1 MWLQFDLSLP
11 SGAAVRVASA
21 LKAAV
26 MRRWADHDPAGAPW
40 WVSGH
45 DTPTGRA
52 YQLARFLVLPA
63 VGQAHA
69 DGRLAGACVWIPDG
83 AGAEDKELAAAL
95 VRTLGGFH
103 VAGLGDVATA
113 ETDPRSRRRRWAATP
128 ARWAGPAP
136 PVGDGVPRCERIAT
150 ASRAAPMST
159 AGARRPTCPTSKNS
173 RWRSRGARSLAA
185 ASSCGHISWLAPST
199 VRPAVS
205 RTSGSRSPSG
215 SWAPS
220 PSAGDAAMGSACA
233 RPTRNSLGANRDG
246 RRGVSVVRRV
256 LRGALG
262 RRPRGVPVAE
272 PLAARAAEGHWPDA
286 VAVPTGCGKTT
297 CVEIAVWALAAQAD
311 RARTDR
317 TAPTRLWWVVN
328 RRALVDDTYTHA
340 ARIAKRLDRSDAAE
354 PVAQVAARLR
364 LLAGDVSGAD
374 TTPALEVLRLRAG
387 HARNR
392 PRNLAAP
399 AVICATVPMFG
410 SRLLFRGHGAGRY
423 TWPIDAALAGV
434 DSLVILDEAHISAP
448 LVSLIEQ
455 LRDLPPP
462 RDRLLPAPR
471 HRPLLVPVSA
481 TADTRNAADIVALGQ
496 RRPGQPADRPAARGC
511 QAAPR
516 PRDPQAL
523 VDAVCAE
530 INAAEGT
537 FTKALVYLNT
547 PADARAGR
555 GASAR
560 HARRRRGHRRDGSPA
575 RRRSRRGRRRDQAA
589 SRRRCRAVDADG
601 GRSHPNPR
609 GGRRPRRRSAGHP
622 ELRRGGARAAPRA
635 TQPARPQPPRTRPG
649 DSPTQASAE
658 GLYPDTRQILDR
670 LRGAADDSGVAHAGP
685 AQIRDLL
692 EDLLEPPDRDD
703 ESPVLSESLLWEWVK
718 TTNPPRGEAPVEAF
732 YAGFRPA
739 VSTADVLWRAHI
751 PEPGEALWPPVSPDE
766 IVEVSLSDARQLVNN
781 NPEHIALLADDA
793 RTVEAASV
801 DGIRAGCV
809 LIAHTSVGSLDA
821 DGHWDPDAA
830 EPVPDMA
837 VISWG
842 LPLTRAALGAILG
855 GVTPTAERARGRAR
869 RGRRRRNRPGRPPRS
884 PRK

>member
-1 MWLQFDLSLP
+1 MTGVAACP
-11 SGAAVRVASA
+11 SFEEFYAA
-21 LKAAV
+21 L
-26 MRRWADHDPAGAPW
+26 W
-40 WVSGH
+40 
-45 DTPTGRA
+45 
-52 YQLARFLVLPA
+52 
-63 VGQAHA
+63 
-69 DGRLAGACVWIPDG
+69 DG
-83 AGAEDKELAAAL
+83 A
-95 VRTLGGFH
+95 
-103 VAGLGDVATA
+103 
-113 ETDPRSRRRRWAATP
+113 
-128 ARWAGPAP
+128 
-136 PVGDGVPRCERIAT
+136 
-150 ASRAAPMST
+150 RAAFPWQ
-159 AGARRPTCPTSKNS
+159 S
-173 RWRSRGARSLAA
+173 R
-185 ASSCGHISWLAPST
+185 
-199 VRPAVS
+199 V
-205 RTSGSRSPSG
+205 
-215 SWAPS
+215 
-220 PSAGDAAMGSACA
+220 
-233 RPTRNSLGANRDG
+233 
-246 RRGVSVVRRV
+246 
-256 LRGALG
+256 
-262 RRPRGVPVAE
+262 
-272 PLAARAAEGHWPDA
+272 AARAAEGHWPDA

-364 LLAGDVSGAD
+364 LLAGDVSGSD
-374 TTPALEVLRLRAG
+374 TAPALEVLRLRAG

-434 DSLVILDEAHISAP
+434 DSLVILDEAHISGP

-455 LRDLPPP
+455 VRDLPPP

-481 TADTRNAADIVALGQ
+481 TADTRNAADIVALDS
-496 RRPGQPADRPAARGC
+496 ADRANPLIAQRLAAAKPLRTRETRK
-511 QAAPR
+511 P
-516 PRDPQAL
+516 L

-547 PADARAGR
+547 PADARAGAARLR
-555 GASAR
+555 GTLDGVEVIVATGRLRGVEAAAAADAIKQRLGAGAERSTPTVVVATQTLEVGADLDADLLITQSCGAAALVQR
-560 HARRRRGHRRDGSPA
+560 LGRLNRLGHSPHARA
-575 RRRSRRGRRRDQAA
+575 L
-589 SRRRCRAVDADG
+589 VI
-601 GRSHPNPR
+601 HPHK
-609 GGRRPRRRSAGHP
+609 HP
-622 ELRRGGARAAPRA
+622 
-635 TQPARPQPPRTRPG
+635 
-649 DSPTQASAE
+649 AE

-809 LIAHTSVGSLDA
+809 LIAHTSRR
-821 DGHWDPDAA
+821 
-830 EPVPDMA
+830 EP
-837 VISWG
+837 
-842 LPLTRAALGAILG
+842 
-855 GVTPTAERARGRAR
+855 
-869 RGRRRRNRPGRPPRS
+869 RRRRALGPRRRGAGTGHGRDLLGATAHACRSGGHPRRRHPHS
-884 PRK
+884 